1 MTQSITQ
8 LFQSSSTN
16 KNMADDGGYTTKPL
30 GGGQDHFGVSHHGG
44 DFGSDFAKVDFD
56 KPLFGA
62 KDSGSG
68 GDGGQPMAR
77 SLYSSSSA
85 KQAPSG

>member
-1 MTQSITQ
+1 
-8 LFQSSSTN
+8 
-16 KNMADDGGYTTKPL
+16 
-30 GGGQDHFGVSHHGG
+30 VSHHGG